1 MPNWTENRIICK
13 KHIGDKILT
22 KNNDKYSFDFNTL
35 IPMPK
40 ELQVEAST
48 SGEKGLIYLFTKSNN
63 ELEKIEINNAY
74 KSINP
79 YFRDIYNDN
88 FFDKI
93 NDNIKEYESNEN
105 FKIDLD
111 LGKKYLDNYKKYGYC
126 HWYSWCN
133 RNWGTKWNVEEDVK
147 VAYNKDSNEYEI
159 RFYTAWSVP
168 VGIVKKFKEL
178 CTDEEFYWEYKDED
192 SNERHILKKTNDE
205 IIDTI
210 FQTKDMDEMEY

>member
-40 ELQVEAST
+40 DLQIDASFGGLEGLAYLYLT
-48 SGEKGLIYLFTKSNN
+48 SSN
-63 ELEKIEINNAY
+63 ESKKEEINKAY

-79 YFRDIYNDN
+79 YLDDINNKSFFEEIKNDIKKYEKN
-88 FFDKI
+88 ETFK
-93 NDNIKEYESNEN
+93 NDVW
-105 FKIDLD
+105 

-133 RNWGTKWNVEEDVK
+133 ANWGTKWNVEEDVK
-147 VAYNKDSNEYEI
+147 VNYNKDLNEYEI

-168 VGIVKKFKEL
+168 AGIVNEYKNL
-178 CTDEEFYWEYKDED
+178 CEDEEFYWEYED
-192 SNERHILKKTNDE
+192 DGSYDRHLLKMINGE

-210 FQTKDMDEMEY
+210 YSTDKLEEMEL